1 MGGKQVFLLGIND
14 EGSVQH
20 YWTDTSINSIQNL
33 FFHNDQLLVS
43 GLHVGNGID
52 LTRWMSTDFSET
64 DRFSIADAAQTLVQT
79 VECAVDATGNLFL
92 SASANGP
99 IHLEGTEGIPDEI
112 PCTFVLKLDESM
124 NPMWLTQF
132 GDSSGSFIDLSAV
145 LTPNRL
151 MLFCFFTQD
160 VLVLGSDTLL
170 HDGEE
175 FCIPIHG
182 TNWCIK
188 APMFLLAGLQIGNA
202 TGVAS
207 QQTAEWK
214 LYPNP
219 ASMTFQ
225 VSPMSMGTEQ
235 VHIRIYNAG
244 GQIVHEEKRISGDL
258 SAVQVDVLP
267 RGMYVVEII
276 NGTER
281 LSKKLILK

>member
-1 MGGKQVFLLGIND
+1 M
-14 EGSVQH
+14 
-20 YWTDTSINSIQNL
+20 TA
-33 FFHNDQLLVS
+33 
-43 GLHVGNGID
+43 
-52 LTRWMSTDFSET
+52 DFSEI
-64 DRFSIADAAQTLVQT
+64 DRFSIADAVQTLVQT
-79 VECAVDATGNLFL
+79 VDCAVDAAGNLFL
-92 SASANGP
+92 SAYADGP
-99 IHLEGTEGIPDEI
+99 IHLEGTEGIADER
-112 PCTFVLKLDESM
+112 PCTFILKLDERM

-151 MLFCFFTQD
+151 MLFCYFTQD

-182 TNWCIK
+182 MNFCFK
-188 APMFLLAGLQIGNA
+188 VPMFLLAGLQIGNA
-202 TGVAS
+202 TAVAS
-207 QQTAEWK
+207 EQTAEWR

-219 ASMTFQ
+219 ASTAFQ
-225 VSPMSMGTEQ
+225 VSPMSLGTEQ
-235 VHIRIYNAG
+235 VQIRIYNAS
-244 GQIVHEEKRISGDL
+244 GQLVHEEMRISGDL

-267 RGMYVVEII
+267 RGMYVIEII